1 MTNPTGNTDRHNHAN
16 TRAGQPVTRV
26 LIAED
31 SATIRHHLV
40 GVIEETPGMQVVGQA
55 RDGQEALRLVA
66 ELRPD
71 VVSMDIN
78 MPRLDGLEATRHIM
92 AQTPTP
98 VVVVSGLVEQ
108 DIELSFQALEAGA
121 LAVVAKPP
129 DRSSPGFPEKQRQL
143 VRTLAAMAGVSVV
156 RRGYQNSTPAQ
167 VARPPVPS
175 ETPELIVIG
184 ASAGGP
190 SALSKLLGGLPA
202 DLPAPVLIVQHIASE
217 FVPGLARWL
226 DKSSP
231 LVVRVA
237 DDGQLLQP
245 GMALLAPGS
254 AHLQVQRRGRGL
266 ATRLVGEQGPH
277 RYQPSV
283 NVLFESAAAVCK
295 ARAVGLV
302 LTGMGDDGA
311 AGLLAM
317 RQAKAHTLA
326 QDKASATV
334 YGMPG
339 AAVAAGAVEQVLSL
353 AELPPALIRL
363 MQQ

>member
-1 MTNPTGNTDRHNHAN
+1 MTNHTGSSDLHRTAQG
-16 TRAGQPVTRV
+16 RAASSATRV

-40 GVIEETPGMQVVGQA
+40 RVIEETPGMQVVGQA

-66 ELRPD
+66 ELHPD

-78 MPRLDGLEATRHIM
+78 MPRLDGLAATRHIM

-121 LAVVAKPP
+121 LAVVEKPP
-129 DRSSPGFPEKQRQL
+129 DRSRPDFPEKQRQL
-143 VRTLAAMAGVSVV
+143 VRTLVAMAGVSVV
-156 RRGYQNSTPAQ
+156 RRGYQNSDSVQ
-167 VARPPVPS
+167 VARPPAPS
-175 ETPELIVIG
+175 EPPELIVIG

-202 DLPAPVLIVQHIASE
+202 DLPVPVLIVQHIAQE

-231 LVVRVA
+231 LGVRVA
-237 DDGQLLQP
+237 VDGQPLQP

-254 AHLQVQRRGRGL
+254 AHLWVQRRGSGL
-266 ATRLVGEQGPH
+266 VARLDGAQGSH

-283 NVLFESAAAVCK
+283 NVLFESAARACG

-311 AGLLAM
+311 TGLLAM
-317 RQAKAHTLA
+317 RQAKARTLA
-326 QDKASATV
+326 QDKASAIV

-339 AAVAAGAVEQVLSL
+339 AAIAVGAVEQVLSL
-353 AELPPALIRL
+353 VELPPALIRL
-363 MQQ
+363 TQ

>member
-1 MTNPTGNTDRHNHAN
+1 MTDPVDSMDQR
-16 TRAGQPVTRV
+16 RAARAPAAPPLTRV

-40 GVIEETPGMQVVGQA
+40 RVIEETPGMQVVGQA

-78 MPRLDGLEATRHIM
+78 MPRLDGLEATRRIM

-98 VVVVSGLVEQ
+98 VVVVSGLVEK

-121 LAVVAKPP
+121 LAVVEKPP
-129 DRSSPGFPEKQRQL
+129 DRARPDFAAKQRQL

-156 RRGYQNSTPAQ
+156 RRGQHHRPEPATVAKTPAT
-167 VARPPVPS
+167 S
-175 ETPELIVIG
+175 GTPELIVIG

-190 SALSKLLGGLPA
+190 SALSKLLAGLPA
-202 DLPAPVLIVQHIASE
+202 DLPVPVLVAQHIAQE

-231 LVVRVA
+231 LRVQVA
-237 DDGQLLQP
+237 TDNQPLQP
-245 GMALLAPGS
+245 GTVLLAPGS
-254 AHLQVQRRGRGL
+254 AHLQVWRRGKGL
-266 ATRLVGEQGPH
+266 AARLVEEQGAH

-283 NVLFESAAAVCK
+283 NALFESAAETCG

-311 AGLLAM
+311 TGLLAM
-317 RQAKAHTLA
+317 RRALARTLA

-339 AAVAAGAVEQVLSL
+339 AAVAAGAVEQVVSL
-353 AELPPALIRL
+353 ADLPPAILKL
-363 MQQ
+363 MR